1 MNKSDDTAVPYEH
14 IKVEGNDI
22 FFYCDVCQDSVTE
35 LSVVLKKLER
45 DLFVATY
52 GLDVVP
58 CVRVHIHSDGGDLM
72 SGLGCM
78 DFMKRLKLR
87 VVTIVEGLCASAA
100 TFIFL
105 GGSQRIVS
113 PNAYVL
119 IHQLSSDCWGT
130 YENMKDEMK
139 FCEQLMRRLKRIYL
153 KETSLPE
160 KKLDRLMKRD
170 LYLSHRKCVR
180 YGLEKFLA
188 QQ

>member
-1 MNKSDDTAVPYEH
+1 
-14 IKVEGNDI
+14 
-22 FFYCDVCQDSVTE
+22 
-35 LSVVLKKLER
+35 
-45 DLFVATY
+45 
-52 GLDVVP
+52 
-58 CVRVHIHSDGGDLM
+58 M

-78 DFMKRLKLR
+78 DSMKRLKLR

-100 TFIFL
+100 TFVFL

-160 KKLDRLMKRD
+160 KKLERLMKRD

-180 YGLEKFLA
+180 YGLEKFLV